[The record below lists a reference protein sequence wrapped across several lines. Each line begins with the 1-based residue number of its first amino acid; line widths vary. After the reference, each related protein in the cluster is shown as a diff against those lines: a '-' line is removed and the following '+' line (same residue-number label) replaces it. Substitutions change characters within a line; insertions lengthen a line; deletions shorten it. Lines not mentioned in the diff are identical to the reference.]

1 MAWRPNSSWSGWGG
15 GASGWGTGAS
25 GSGASG
31 SGGWS
36 GGGWSDGG
44 QPLLSQKQ
52 KQNKRKKKT
61 QCNQERVD
69 VRWAINKKLAACQAD
84 LAGALQQ
91 ISSLQELQ
99 STTSAQLEEAKK
111 ISAEQKSELQLLS
124 HSRRLVVTERDALL
138 QKSQVQ
144 EKVIAEQ
151 SQRIPELQRLA
162 ESERAARE
170 DVRLRVLIQSSEASK
185 GLEVMRTQLEEAQRT
200 NARLRVQQ
208 AHYMSMEETASQS
221 QHFKMEMEKSIV
233 DLDRHKRLVSAME
246 SGFNKKEEVNQ
257 GLQQELESLKDKL
270 RVAEAAKAEV
280 ETPTE
285 LAPGS
290 EEDDE

>member
-1 MAWRPNSSWSGWGG
+1 MAWRQNSSWSGWGG

-36 GGGWSDGG
+36 GGG
-44 QPLLSQKQ
+44 QPPLSKKQ

-151 SQRIPELQRLA
+151 SQQIPELQRLA
-162 ESERAARE
+162 ESERGARE
-170 DVRLRVLIQSSEASK
+170 DVRPRVLMQSWEASK

-200 NARLRVQQ
+200 NAQLRAQQ
-208 AHYMSMEETASQS
+208 EETASQS
-221 QHFKMEMEKSIV
+221 QHFKMEMEKAIV
-233 DLDRHKRLVSAME
+233 DLDRHKRL
-246 SGFNKKEEVNQ
+246 EVNQ
-257 GLQQELESLKDKL
+257 RLQQELQSLKEKL
-270 RVAEAAKAEV
+270 RVAEAAKEEAEAERPNAHFPWLLV
-280 ETPTE
+280 CLRVPLT
-285 LAPGS
+285 
-290 EEDDE
+290 

>member
-91 ISSLQELQ
+91 ISSLQAAEGLGIRGGRCPMKVIIILQ
-99 STTSAQLEEAKK
+99 FNPLVAGVAEHHVRTAGGGEEDQRG
-111 ISAEQKSELQLLS
+111 AEVRAAAPLPQQAPGGDGAGRVAAEVPGPGKGHRRAIPADPGAAEAGRVGE
-124 HSRRLVVTERDALL
+124 SRARGRMMIVVT
-138 QKSQVQ
+138 
-144 EKVIAEQ
+144 
-151 SQRIPELQRLA
+151 
-162 ESERAARE
+162 
-170 DVRLRVLIQSSEASK
+170 
-185 GLEVMRTQLEEAQRT
+185 
-200 NARLRVQQ
+200 
-208 AHYMSMEETASQS
+208 
-221 QHFKMEMEKSIV
+221 F
-233 DLDRHKRLVSAME
+233 
-246 SGFNKKEEVNQ
+246 
-257 GLQQELESLKDKL
+257 
-270 RVAEAAKAEV
+270 
-280 ETPTE
+280 
-285 LAPGS
+285 
-290 EEDDE
+290 